1 HYSLELGWRNY
12 PTRWV
17 TWRIQDDQFCARG
30 DSAFDL
36 LSINEKS
43 CFLRFNE
50 SGGTTSKSHDFR
62 KTYPIGFWYQDFVAG
77 LQKRDHRIKNPLLS
91 TRCCHYL
98 CWIVGHAKLPRIEI
112 DNRLLQLPSAS
123 CRRVFRL
130 PAAHC
135 LLSCE
140 LDVFGSIKIRFPSA
154 KIDN

>member
-1 HYSLELGWRNY
+1 
-12 PTRWV
+12 
-17 TWRIQDDQFCARG
+17 
-30 DSAFDL
+30 
-36 LSINEKS
+36 
-43 CFLRFNE
+43 
-50 SGGTTSKSHDFR
+50 
-62 KTYPIGFWYQDFVAG
+62 FWYQDFVAG

-154 KIDN
+154 KIDNINASCSHVFGRLHSSESRGRFHLRYVSRYSE